1 MFSAINL
8 VEVSSTIFRFKHRR
22 RSPVRATFRRSR
34 TLDGKWRII
43 GKLGSI
49 LVWALTG
56 DDSAVSIGTAAG
68 TFTWPIAGHSRGGFG
83 VIPCFEEPRIW
94 INIRGSDRVH
104 SVDSSSTSFRSLA
117 VSGESHSRMF
127 ALMRDL

>member
-56 DDSAVSIGTAAG
+56 TIMRFPSARRPAHLLGRLLDIAAVALG
-68 TFTWPIAGHSRGGFG
+68 SYLASKSHGFG
-83 VIPCFEEPRIW
+83 STYAALIEFIPSI
-94 INIRGSDRVH
+94 
-104 SVDSSSTSFRSLA
+104 
-117 VSGESHSRMF
+117 
-127 ALMRDL
+127 ALVPAFVV